1 MNDLEEI
8 RRLFPPAA
16 APDPSVVAQAR
27 ARVFNAK
34 PASPRIGR
42 RAMLAAAIGAAVV
55 AGVVVVAD
63 TKPAGPLSGREV
75 LLVAATQAAKE
86 PATSGRFYRSRK
98 LDVAESDVGNAPDFY
113 QTSTRILSE
122 NWVAADPAAP
132 DFGGTVNLGSKPT
145 KPSDVEAWK
154 RQGSPA
160 QITARDGITVIVLG
174 AGEPRFG
181 EVNREEVLGYG
192 VGPNGERLYL
202 TRQEMNSLPA
212 DPDQLKSFF
221 LGKPLDPRI
230 DGEAWL
236 IRFATYLLS
245 EFPIRPEARAGLFRM
260 LAGLDGVRSE
270 GPATDPEGRPG
281 MALTIDPE
289 KGRNEGP
296 VRLIVDTTTGKLLSY
311 EFKTTVPPGSSPINS
326 LVQVVLSAE
335 WTNDEPKP
343 PSAEAP

>member
-8 RRLFPPAA
+8 RRLLPPAA
-16 APDPSVVAQAR
+16 APDPLVVAQAR
-27 ARVFNAK
+27 ARVFTAK
-34 PASPRIGR
+34 PASSPIRR
-42 RAMLAAAIGAAVV
+42 RAMLAAALGAVVV
-55 AGVVVVAD
+55 AGIVVVAD
-63 TKPAGPLSGREV
+63 NKPTGPLSGRDV
-75 LLVAATQAAKE
+75 LLVAATQAAKQ
-86 PATSGRFYRSRK
+86 PATSGRFYLSRK
-98 LDVAESDVGNAPDFY
+98 LNVVESDVGTAPDFY
-113 QTSTRILSE
+113 QFSTRFLSE

-160 QITARDGITVIVLG
+160 RITVRDGITVLTVEG
-174 AGEPRFG
+174 GEPRFG

-212 DPDQLKSFF
+212 DPDQLKSFL
-221 LGKPLDPRI
+221 LGKPLDPQVG
-230 DGEAWL
+230 GEAWL

-260 LAGLDGVRSE
+260 LAGLEDVRSE

-281 MALTIDPE
+281 MALTIAP
-289 KGRNEGP
+289 KAGRNEGA
-296 VRLIVDTTTGKLLSY
+296 VRLIVDTATGKLLSY
-311 EFKTTVPPGSSPINS
+311 EFKVTAQPVVSPINS
-326 LVQVVLSAE
+326 SVEVVLSAE
-335 WTNDEPKP
+335 WTNDDPKP
-343 PSAEAP
+343 PSTEAP